1 MRKQN
6 MPFSIIETDLEEDI
20 VRGAADVSQQSTG
33 LETVEDI
40 DQFTNTLTVLLQ
52 KAGALKEIRARKECA
67 SMMVAA
73 NAG

>member
-1 MRKQN
+1 
-6 MPFSIIETDLEEDI
+6 MPFSMIETDLEEDI
-20 VRGAADVSQQSTG
+20 VRVAADVSQQSTG

-40 DQFTNTLTVLLQ
+40 DQFTNTLSDLLQ
-52 KAGALKEIRARKECA
+52 KAGALKEIRARKGCA